1 MSAEIK
7 DFRVLRDVSID
18 FSIDPKKPVTII
30 RAENGF
36 GKTTFL
42 NAFQWLIGGDRAV
55 GSGHAPYRFSP
66 LDWRID
72 NPEKPKCTTSVE
84 VIVKITDSEYLDH
97 EKIYRV
103 IRTRSETVSKKNEV
117 SNNKD
122 EHLIVFERTKEG
134 DKEIPNPEQWVQT
147 RMLPTE
153 ELDTFYVDGDF
164 AESFIY
170 DPNQTAG
177 ERSEKITQAIRSLL
191 GMTILENAQ
200 THLDGVRKTQQKKA
214 ADSGGDELEKL
225 VDEYEERSAIVKE
238 LQEEIAE
245 LQQKKQDAEKNEE
258 IYNNKRIALLK
269 SGAKDRKPLAKKLE
283 SRQKAYKALPDL
295 RKARQ
300 KALCNSFSSTEL
312 AKELISARLEKIST
326 QLVKLEADGTIPDTL
341 PEVIRDRL
349 AKGSCICGASAK
361 KGTPVF
367 KTLNEALGEAEYGE
381 EQVQIL
387 THLHNQIKSWQYNFI
402 EADKRESSLMTERF
416 AALMETDSQEK
427 TLSQEISE
435 IEFQIKDIPDTDIEQ
450 VEQEYQLSK
459 STRQQISTDLSEKKR
474 KLGGHEAVA
483 EKLNKEISSY
493 SAKTKKAKE
502 AMANVISAG
511 DLLHVVNETL
521 EDLQTEVISEVSE
534 MMNKIFIE
542 IIFGKE
548 DKSNADE
555 QDRLIVGSR
564 IQTND
569 NQKYEIVVL
578 GADGA
583 TLDIAQAV
591 NGASRRALTLSFI
604 LALTLVSSKVAP
616 LLIDTPLGMSAGHV
630 RERMAN
636 AAIRYSSQLVLL
648 ITSSE
653 LFGVTELLEDSA
665 GKHYTLTNTSYY
677 PGDLKN
683 KPKQTIKG
691 IETLVC
697 NCSPSEFCKTCEL
710 TKAAK

>member
-1 MSAEIK
+1 M
-7 DFRVLRDVSID
+7 
-18 FSIDPKKPVTII
+18 
-30 RAENGF
+30 
-36 GKTTFL
+36 
-42 NAFQWLIGGDRAV
+42 
-55 GSGHAPYRFSP
+55 
-66 LDWRID
+66 
-72 NPEKPKCTTSVE
+72 
-84 VIVKITDSEYLDH
+84 
-97 EKIYRV
+97 
-103 IRTRSETVSKKNEV
+103 RSERK
-117 SNNKD
+117 
-122 EHLIVFERTKEG
+122 ERY
-134 DKEIPNPEQWVQT
+134 P
-147 RMLPTE
+147 R
-153 ELDTFYVDGDF
+153 
-164 AESFIY
+164 
-170 DPNQTAG
+170 
-177 ERSEKITQAIRSLL
+177 
-191 GMTILENAQ
+191 
-200 THLDGVRKTQQKKA
+200 
-214 ADSGGDELEKL
+214 
-225 VDEYEERSAIVKE
+225 
-238 LQEEIAE
+238 
-245 LQQKKQDAEKNEE
+245 
-258 IYNNKRIALLK
+258 
-269 SGAKDRKPLAKKLE
+269 
-283 SRQKAYKALPDL
+283 
-295 RKARQ
+295 
-300 KALCNSFSSTEL
+300 
-312 AKELISARLEKIST
+312 
-326 QLVKLEADGTIPDTL
+326 
-341 PEVIRDRL
+341 
-349 AKGSCICGASAK
+349 
-361 KGTPVF
+361 F

-402 EADKRESSLMTERF
+402 EKDKRESSLMTERF

-474 KLGGHEAVA
+474 KLGGPDAVA
-483 EKLNKEISSY
+483 EKLNNEISSY

-521 EDLQTEVISEVSE
+521 EDLQTEVISEVSD

-548 DKSNADE
+548 DKSNVDE

-677 PGDLKN
+677 PGDLKINLN
-683 KPKQTIKG
+683 KPSRG
-691 IETLVC
+691 
-697 NCSPSEFCKTCEL
+697 
-710 TKAAK
+710 